1 MIRRIVVTAVMA
13 AIAVWCAL
21 QWTPALA
28 VTVWSGLAAAL
39 CAIGAL
45 LLARQPVGIATASGQ
60 VGAAFL
66 RWGYRV
72 GRGRLP
78 PVVLVSWL
86 VWTALGAAVIALTV
100 FRAEPLTRLMILAW
114 TLDGLVLLYLIGRTA
129 RNSPRTRGAMLIP
142 IAAVLAMIG
151 GSVVLWRAGTE
162 SAHETALLIGG
173 APIPLLAACYALL
186 MGAMMVGGRKGGWK

>member
-1 MIRRIVVTAVMA
+1 MIRRIVVSAVMA

-28 VTVWSGLAAAL
+28 VAVWSGLAAAL
-39 CAIGAL
+39 CGLGAL

-66 RWGYRV
+66 RWGYKV

-129 RNSPRTRGAMLIP
+129 TNSPRTRGAMLIP

-151 GSVVLWRAGTE
+151 GSAILWRAGTE
-162 SAHETALLIGG
+162 SAHQTALLIGG
-173 APIPLLAACYALL
+173 APLPLLAACYALL
-186 MGAMMVGGRKGGWK
+186 MGAMMLGGRKGGWK